1 MKRKIKRKTRTR
13 FKRLGFFQ
21 VLYTL
26 LYSRSTFGWVEFI
39 LSWTIWVLSFFVI
52 SSCIKSVSN
61 KSDIFVVFIHD
72 EWSILDSKQSI
83 QLFRKYKLHH
93 TNSIPLKKSNKL
105 LKHSHSLS
113 FMILLHSPFFQIK
126 SYFPTPFHFIMPC
139 SHSPYKITTNFLQ
152 ITAFFQKN
160 IFLQFFLSYFS
171 LVSQSNTIYDVLK
184 STLDRWTSRW
194 MDCWYVKIHF
204 PKRSYFFP
212 KSTSQSQS
220 RWLTRSQDHD
230 GSKQD

>member
-1 MKRKIKRKTRTR
+1 MMKWQDGIQVECDWFINKTFKYNCWVRESILSKSTKKEKKKLLMKRKIKRKTRTR

-26 LYSRSTFGWVEFI
+26 LYSRRTFGWVEFI

-61 KSDIFVVFIHD
+61 KSDIFVVFIHV

-83 QLFRKYKLHH
+83 QLFRKYKLHS

-105 LKHSHSLS
+105 LKHSLSLS

-139 SHSPYKITTNFLQ
+139 SHSPYKTTTNFLQ
-152 ITAFFQKN
+152 ITAFFQKKN
-160 IFLQFFLSYFS
+160 ISSILFILFFTRLSIKYHLRCPQKYS
-171 LVSQSNTIYDVLK
+171 
-184 STLDRWTSRW
+184 
-194 MDCWYVKIHF
+194 
-204 PKRSYFFP
+204 
-212 KSTSQSQS
+212 
-220 RWLTRSQDHD
+220 
-230 GSKQD
+230 G